1 MIGLAMR
8 DYCLFTPQE
17 LLSLV
22 KGGDKNAFTEIYNR
36 YYDVIF
42 RFLKKY
48 LKSNEL
54 ADDVCQN
61 VFLKCWEQR
70 HQAVTIEEPVAWLLT
85 VAKRQAIDTLR
96 RASVE
101 QNALHMIL
109 STYEVAHNQCEN
121 DQLSKDYLAFINQVV
136 DDLPEQ
142 TRLIFKLC
150 RQQNLTYDETA
161 DVLGISKHTVK
172 KHMVRSMKILK
183 NAADDELGLH
193 LLMVITICL
202 FNNH

>member
-1 MIGLAMR
+1 MR
-8 DYCLFTPQE
+8 NYCSITPQE

-22 KGGDKNAFTEIYNR
+22 KEDDDSAFTEIYDR
-36 YYDVIF
+36 YYEVIF
-42 RFLKKY
+42 RFVKKY
-48 LKSNEL
+48 LKSSEL
-54 ADDVCQN
+54 AADVCQN

-70 HQAVTIEEPVAWLLT
+70 HQNTAIQEPAAWLLT

-101 QNALHMIL
+101 QNALRIIL
-109 STYEVAHNQCEN
+109 SDYVSTHNKCED

-136 DDLPEQ
+136 DNLPEQ
-142 TRLIFKLC
+142 TRQIFKLC

-161 DVLGISKHTVK
+161 DALGISKHTVK

-183 NAADDELGLH
+183 TAADNELGLY
-193 LLMVITICL
+193 LMAIVVMAFL
-202 FNNH
+202 EN

>member
-1 MIGLAMR
+1 MTN
-8 DYCLFTPQE
+8 YCSITSQE

-22 KGGDKNAFTEIYNR
+22 REDDQNAFAEIYDR
-36 YYDVIF
+36 YYDIIF
-42 RFLKKY
+42 RFVRKY
-48 LKSNEL
+48 LKANGL

-70 HQAVTIEEPVAWLLT
+70 HQTVNINEPAAWLLT

-101 QNALHMIL
+101 QNALRTIL
-109 STYEVAHNQCEN
+109 SDYVVTHNKCED
-121 DQLSKDYLAFINQVV
+121 DQLSKNYLEFINRVI
-136 DDLPEQ
+136 DHLPEQ
-142 TRLIFKLC
+142 TRQIFKLC

-161 DVLGISKHTVK
+161 DALGVSKHTVK

-183 NAADDELGLH
+183 SAADNELGLY
-193 LLMVITICL
+193 LMTIVAL
-202 FNNH
+202 VFLENK